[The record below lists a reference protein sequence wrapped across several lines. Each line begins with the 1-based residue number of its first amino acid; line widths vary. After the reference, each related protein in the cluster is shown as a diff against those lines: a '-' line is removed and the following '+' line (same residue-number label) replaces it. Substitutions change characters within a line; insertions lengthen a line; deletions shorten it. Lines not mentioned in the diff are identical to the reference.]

1 MMTERKTPM
10 TFFFGKKNTSAKL
23 FDWEGGKKNS
33 KRCVFWS
40 ALIGLEGQN
49 FGVSKLIYC

>member
-1 MMTERKTPM
+1 MTERKTPM